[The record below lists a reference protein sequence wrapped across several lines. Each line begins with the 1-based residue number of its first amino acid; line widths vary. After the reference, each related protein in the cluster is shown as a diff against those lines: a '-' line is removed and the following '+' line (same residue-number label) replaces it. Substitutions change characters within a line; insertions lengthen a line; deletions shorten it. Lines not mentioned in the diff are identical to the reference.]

1 ARALA
6 DDRLYPRNV
15 PAQAA
20 NLLQALRLAHVEL
33 KLQLEEL
40 VGEFAFLMLQLFFRQ
55 IPDLVCFHKFLNRAH
70 RTSDSRFSATR
81 FRASPAWSAGPVC
94 AKPTALL
101 RSRPASSRLPSQTEF
116 SPVSR
121 RRPSDR
127 ERPCPYPYG
136 FRPAFW

>member
-40 VGEFAFLMLQLFFRQ
+40 VGEFAFLMVQLFFCQ
-55 IPDLVCFHKFLNRAH
+55 IPDLICFHKFLNHAH
-70 RTSDSRFSATR
+70 PKSDSRFSATR
-81 FRASPAWSAGPVC
+81 FRASPAWSAKQAC

-101 RSRPASSRLPSQTEF
+101 RSRPASSRLPFQTK
-116 SPVSR
+116 SS
-121 RRPSDR
+121 
-127 ERPCPYPYG
+127 
-136 FRPAFW
+136 